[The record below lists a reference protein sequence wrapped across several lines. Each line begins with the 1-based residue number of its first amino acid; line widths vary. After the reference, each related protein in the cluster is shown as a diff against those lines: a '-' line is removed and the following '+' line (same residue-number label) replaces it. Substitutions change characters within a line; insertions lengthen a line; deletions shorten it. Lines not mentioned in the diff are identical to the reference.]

1 MKKILFLA
9 MVIFPLFFVS
19 CEEDTSVINPV
30 NNQTTMD
37 FLLLYGQSTDY
48 IEHALKWFEL
58 DKDNTDSDGN
68 TYWIVKYA
76 DDYPWVDG
84 DQVFITL
91 DIVGGKCVEVS
102 LLFENDTYNQSA
114 MDGIM
119 AAYGEASKG
128 TDTWCEWYLTDN
140 SLISF
145 YIGGKTLHIYRTA
158 NTSNNAPKAHQRII
172 NLRSH
177 R

>member
-9 MVIFPLFFVS
+9 MAILPLFFVS
-19 CEEDTSVINPV
+19 CEEDSSVINAMKD
-30 NNQTTMD
+30 QTAMD

-48 IEHALKWFEL
+48 IENALKWFDL
-58 DKDNTDSDGN
+58 DKDNTNSDGT

-76 DDYPWVDG
+76 DEYPWVDG

-119 AAYGEASKG
+119 GAYGDATESAE
-128 TDTWCEWYLTDN
+128 TWCEWHLTDN

-145 YIGGKTLHIYRTA
+145 YIGGKTLHIYRSA
-158 NTSNNAPKAHQRII
+158 NTPANAPEAHQRII
-172 NLRSH
+172 NLRS
-177 R
+177 RK